1 MYSKMAALEA
11 SHTWTI
17 VDLPP
22 GKISIGCKY
31 VFKVKYLA
39 SGAVERYKARLVSKG
54 FNQKEGLGYSD
65 TFSPV
70 AKMVAVRSVIT
81 VAMVKHWL
89 VIQMD
94 VHNAFMHGDL
104 IEDVYMTLPSGFYRQ
119 GKVGKVC
126 KLQTSLYGLKQAP
139 R

>member
-1 MYSKMAALEA
+1 MHSEMAVLEA
-11 SHTWTI
+11 SNTWTI

-22 GKISIGCKY
+22 SKIPISCKW

-39 SGAVERYKARLVSKG
+39 SGVVERYKARLVAKG
-54 FNQKEGLGYSD
+54 FNQKEGLDYSD

-70 AKMVAVRSVIT
+70 AKMVTVRSVVA
-81 VAMVKHWL
+81 VAMIKHWP

-94 VHNAFMHGDL
+94 IHNTFMCGDL
-104 IEDVYMTLPSGFYRQ
+104 IEDVYMTLLPGFYRQ
-119 GKVGKVC
+119 GEVGKVC
-126 KLQTSLYGLKQAP
+126 KLQKSLYGLKQAP